1 MNHQH
6 LLESVEE
13 LCHTAVLH
21 KEFFWHK
28 MRRTLSSV
36 ANTEREGR
44 GGSRE
49 NAVLT
54 LNTTRVKQS
63 LSVILS
69 LISFVCN
76 ERC

>member
-1 MNHQH
+1 
-6 LLESVEE
+6 
-13 LCHTAVLH
+13 
-21 KEFFWHK
+21 

-36 ANTEREGR
+36 ANTEQEGR

-63 LSVILS
+63 PSVILS
-69 LISFVCN
+69 LISFVYN